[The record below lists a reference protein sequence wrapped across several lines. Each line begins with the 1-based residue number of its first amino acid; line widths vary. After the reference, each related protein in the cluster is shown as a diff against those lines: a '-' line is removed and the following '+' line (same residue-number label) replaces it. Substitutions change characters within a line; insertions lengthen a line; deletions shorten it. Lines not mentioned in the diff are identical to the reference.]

1 MAARIDSFLQIAVEQ
16 GASDLHVRA
25 GHVPVV
31 RHDGELIDIPF
42 RVLSDIEAGVLVE
55 EILSPEQRERFH
67 KTRDIDVVYS
77 LAGVGRFR
85 VNAFVQQ
92 NGPGAVFRI
101 IPAKV
106 PTLDDLSLPH
116 VVRRLCRLQNGLVL
130 VTGPTGS
137 GKSTTLAAMVDEI
150 NRTQQRHILTIEDP
164 IEHTHVPQRCAL
176 TQRQVGTHVASFAG
190 ALRSA
195 LREAPDV
202 IVVGEM
208 RDAETIQLAL
218 SAAETGILV
227 LGTLHTNS
235 AAKSVPRMV
244 DGMPENNQEETRAL
258 LAMLL
263 RAVISQQ
270 LVRKA
275 SSDGRIAAVEILLQ
289 THAVSSMIRDNKGHM
304 LEAFLDG
311 QRPGESEMQSRDTAL
326 MRLLRDGQILPE
338 DAVQLARRPEQ
349 MRAAVAA
356 LAARDEDDDEASW

>member
-1 MAARIDSFLQIAVEQ
+1 MTARIDSFLQIAVEQ

-25 GHVPVV
+25 GQVPVV
-31 RHDGELIDIPF
+31 RHDGELIEIPF
-42 RVLSDIEAGVLVE
+42 RVLSDLEAGQLVQ
-55 EILSPEQRERFH
+55 EIMTTEQREQYVRT
-67 KTRDIDVVYS
+67 KDLDLVYD

-85 VNAFVQQ
+85 VNAFYQHG
-92 NGPGAVFRI
+92 GPGAVFRI
-101 IPAKV
+101 IPPRV
-106 PTLDDLSLPH
+106 PTLDDLSLPI

-164 IEHTHVPQRCAL
+164 IEHTHAPQRSAV
-176 TQRQVGTHVASFAG
+176 TQRQVGRHVTSFAG

-202 IVVGEM
+202 IVVGEL

-227 LGTLHTNS
+227 LATLHTNS
-235 AAKSVPRMV
+235 AAKAVPRMV
-244 DGMPENNQEETRAL
+244 DGMPETNQEETRAL

-263 RAVISQQ
+263 RAVVAQQ
-270 LVRKA
+270 LVRRA
-275 SSDGRIAAVEILLQ
+275 SSDGRIAVVEVLLQ
-289 THAVSSMIRDNKGHM
+289 THAVSTMIRENKGHM

-326 MRLLRDGQILPE
+326 LRLVRDGQILVE
-338 DAVQLARRPEQ
+338 DALALARRPEQ
-349 MRAAVAA
+349 MRAAAEQLA
-356 LAARDEDDDEASW
+356 LLDEDDAV

>member
-1 MAARIDSFLQIAVEQ
+1 VARIDSFLQLAVEQ

-31 RHDGELIDIPF
+31 RHDGELIEIPF
-42 RVLSDIEAGVLVE
+42 RVLSDIEAGQLVE
-55 EILSPEQRERFH
+55 EIMSAEQREQYGRT
-67 KTRDIDVVYS
+67 KDLDLVYD

-85 VNAFVQQ
+85 VNAFHH
-92 NGPGAVFRI
+92 NGGPGAVFRI
-101 IPAKV
+101 IPPRV
-106 PTLDDLSLPH
+106 PTLDDLALPP

-164 IEHTHVPQRCAL
+164 IEHTHSPARSAV
-176 TQRQVGTHVASFAG
+176 TQRQVGRHVSSFSG

-227 LGTLHTNS
+227 LGTLHTSS
-235 AAKSVPRMV
+235 AARSVARIV
-244 DGMPENNQEETRAL
+244 DGMPESNQEETRAL

-263 RAVISQQ
+263 RAVIAQQ
-270 LVRKA
+270 LVRRA
-275 SSDGRIAAVEILLQ
+275 RSDGRIAVVEVLLQ
-289 THAVSSMIRDNKGHM
+289 THATSTMIREGKSHL
-304 LEAFLDG
+304 LEGFLDG

-326 MRLLRDGQILPE
+326 LRLARDGQILAD
-338 DAVQLARRPEQ
+338 DAIAVARRPDH
-349 MRAAVAA
+349 MRVNIEAFTA
-356 LAARDEDDDEASW
+356 LDEDDA

>member
-1 MAARIDSFLQIAVEQ
+1 MARIDSFLQIAVEQ

-55 EILSPEQRERFH
+55 EIMTPEQLDTFKH
-67 KTRDIDVVYS
+67 TKDIDLVYA
-77 LAGVGRFR
+77 LEGVGRFR
-85 VNAFVQQ
+85 VNVFQQ
-92 NGPGAVFRI
+92 NGGPGAVFRI

-106 PTLDDLSLPH
+106 PTLDELALPGIL
-116 VVRRLCRLQNGLVL
+116 RRLCRLQNGLVL

-164 IEHTHVPQRCAL
+164 IEHTHRPIRCAL
-176 TQRQVGTHVASFAG
+176 TQRQVGRHVGTFAG

-202 IVVGEM
+202 VVVGEM
-208 RDAETIQLAL
+208 RDAETMQLAL

-227 LGTLHTNS
+227 LGTLHTSS
-235 AAKSVPRMV
+235 AAKSVPRIV
-244 DGMPENNQEETRAL
+244 DGMPESKQEETRAL

-263 RAVISQQ
+263 RGVISQQ

-275 SSDGRIAAVEILLQ
+275 TSDGRIAVIEILLQ
-289 THAVSSMIRDNKGHM
+289 THAVSTMIRENKVHL
-304 LEAFLDG
+304 LEGFLDS
-311 QRPGESEMQSRDTAL
+311 QRPPESEMQSRDTAL
-326 MRLLRDGQILPE
+326 GRLLRDGQITAE
-338 DAVQLARRPEQ
+338 DALSLARRPEQ
-349 MRAAVAA
+349 MRVMIQQLHAQ
-356 LAARDEDDDEASW
+356 EDEADAA